1 MSGGSNVDHPDHYNK
16 SGSGIE
22 CIDVVEWMNFN
33 VGNAV
38 KYCWRAD
45 HKGKCIEDLEK
56 AVWYLQ
62 REIARR
68 KGLETRKS
76 GNENY
81 A

>member
-1 MSGGSNVDHPDHYNK
+1 MSGGSNVDHPDHYNQN
-16 SGSGIE
+16 GSGIE
-22 CIDVVEWMNFN
+22 AIDVVEWMSFN
-33 VGNAV
+33 VGNAM

-45 HKGKCIEDLEK
+45 HKGKCVEDLEK

-62 REIARR
+62 REISRR
-68 KGLETRKS
+68 RGMETRKS